1 MRLTFFFLYIKI
13 KVELWTNYLDLHII
27 YKKGGILM
35 PKIKIEGK
43 HTLTGTINISGA
55 KNSAVALIPASILC
69 DEDVTITNVPN
80 ISDIDSLE
88 EILISLNAK
97 ISRDEEMVK
106 IDSSEIKN
114 VKIEESLAKKLRAS
128 YYFMGALLGKFKKV
142 DIYFPGGCTIGERP
156 INLHLKG
163 FEKLG
168 ATITEEG
175 NHFVIEANELKGNKI
190 YLDFPSVGA
199 TINIIFAAVK
209 AKGKTYIKNAA
220 KEPEIVNVATFL
232 NNMGAKIKGAG
243 TNVIVIEGVEHL
255 HSCFHEVIPDR
266 IEAGTYLIMGALL
279 GKNLKINNIIPSHIE
294 SLTSKL
300 REAGVDMEINDD
312 NIVVNSVEKMNPI
325 DIETLVFPGFPTD
338 LQQTIIPF
346 LTQCEGVS
354 KVRET
359 IYENRFQNIPDTVKM
374 GADISVID
382 NEVAI
387 VKGKTNLYGKDVIAT
402 DLRGGASMLICGL
415 IAEGVTTVDNIHY
428 ILRGYDN
435 IVEKLSN
442 VGAKIELI

>member
-1 MRLTFFFLYIKI
+1 
-13 KVELWTNYLDLHII
+13 
-27 YKKGGILM
+27 M
-35 PKIKIEGK
+35 PRIKIEGK

-69 DEDVTITNVPN
+69 DEVVTINNVPN

-88 EILISLNAK
+88 EILLCLNAK
-97 ISRDEEMVK
+97 ITRDEDVVK
-106 IDSSEIKN
+106 IDSFDIKN
-114 VKIEESLAKKLRAS
+114 NKIEENLSKKLRAS

-142 DIYFPGGCTIGERP
+142 DMYFPGGCVIGERP

-168 ATITEEG
+168 ATITEED
-175 NHFVIEANELKGNKI
+175 NHFIIEAKELRGNKI
-190 YLDFPSVGA
+190 YLDIPSVGA
-199 TINIIFAAVK
+199 TINIMLAAVK

-243 TNVIVIEGVEHL
+243 TNVITIEGVEYL

-266 IEAGTYLIMGALL
+266 IEAGTYLIIGALL
-279 GKNLKINNIIPSHIE
+279 GKNLKVNNIIPSHIE

-300 REAGVDMEINDD
+300 KEAGVSLEINDD
-312 NIVVNSVEKMNPI
+312 NIVVSKVDKLVPI

-374 GADISVID
+374 GANISVKD
-382 NEVAI
+382 NEFAI
-387 VKGKTNLYGKDVIAT
+387 VKGKTPLCGKEVSAT
-402 DLRGGASMLICGL
+402 DLRGGASMIICGL
-415 IAEGVTTVDNIHY
+415 IADGITIIDNIHF
-428 ILRGYDN
+428 ILRGYDD
-435 IVEKLSN
+435 IIEKLSN

>member
-1 MRLTFFFLYIKI
+1 
-13 KVELWTNYLDLHII
+13 
-27 YKKGGILM
+27 M
-35 PKIKIEGK
+35 PKIKIEGN

-69 DEDVTITNVPN
+69 DEVVTINNVPN

-88 EILISLNAK
+88 EILLNLNAK
-97 ISRDEEMVK
+97 ITRDEDIVK
-106 IDSSEIKN
+106 IDASEVINIKIPE
-114 VKIEESLAKKLRAS
+114 VLSKKLRAS

-168 ATITEEG
+168 AMIYEEN
-175 NHFVIEANELKGNKI
+175 NHFIIEAKELKGNKI
-190 YLDFPSVGA
+190 YLDIPSVGA
-199 TINIIFAAVK
+199 TINIMLAAVK
-209 AKGKTYIKNAA
+209 AKGKTYIENAA

-243 TNVIVIEGVEHL
+243 TNVITIEGVDYL
-255 HSCFHEVIPDR
+255 HNCFHEVIPDR
-266 IEAGTYLIMGALL
+266 IEAGTYLIIGSLL
-279 GKNLKINNIIPSHIE
+279 GNNLKINNIIPSHIE

-300 REAGVDMEINDD
+300 KEAGVKMNINDD
-312 NIVVNSVEKMNPI
+312 SIVVSSGDNLNAI

-346 LTQCEGVS
+346 LTQCNGIS
-354 KVRET
+354 RVRET

-374 GADISVID
+374 GADISVRD
-382 NEVAI
+382 NEIAI
-387 VKGKTNLYGKDVIAT
+387 VAGKTKLYGKDVVAT

-415 IAEGVTTVDNIHY
+415 IAEGTTTVDNIHF

-435 IVEKLSN
+435 IVEKLTN

>member
-1 MRLTFFFLYIKI
+1 
-13 KVELWTNYLDLHII
+13 
-27 YKKGGILM
+27 M
-35 PKIKIEGK
+35 PKIRIEGK

-69 DEDVTITNVPN
+69 DEEVTITNVPN

-88 EILISLNAK
+88 EILLSLNAK
-97 ISRDEEMVK
+97 ITRNEESVR
-106 IDSSEIKN
+106 IDSSEIIN
-114 VKIEESLAKKLRAS
+114 IRIEETLSKKLRAS
-128 YYFMGALLGKFKKV
+128 YYFMGALLGKFKRV

-163 FEKLG
+163 FEELG
-168 ATITEEG
+168 ATITEED
-175 NHFVIEANELKGNKI
+175 NHFIIEANELRGNKI
-190 YLDFPSVGA
+190 YLDIPSVGA
-199 TINIIFAAVK
+199 TINIMLAAVK

-243 TNVIVIEGVEHL
+243 TNMIVIEGVDYL

-279 GKNLKINNIIPSHIE
+279 GNNLKINNIIPSHIE
-294 SLTSKL
+294 SLTLKL
-300 REAGVDMEINDD
+300 KEAGVDMQINDD
-312 NIVVNSVEKMNPI
+312 NIIVNCVEDLTAI
-325 DIETLVFPGFPTD
+325 DIETLVYPGFPTD
-338 LQQTIIPF
+338 LQQVIIPF
-346 LTQCEGVS
+346 LTQCEGIS

-359 IYENRFQNIPDTVKM
+359 IYENRFQNISDTVKM
-374 GADISVID
+374 GADISVRD
-382 NEVAI
+382 NEIAI
-387 VKGKTNLYGKDVIAT
+387 VNGKTKLYGKDVVAT

-415 IAEGVTTVDNIHY
+415 IAEGITTVDNIHY

-435 IVEKLSN
+435 IVEKLSD